1 MGICVNVCGGAKT
14 REKKKKK
21 KRKRNRNVWMRGKK
35 GIIIKR
41 IKITIKC

>member
-1 MGICVNVCGGAKT
+1 MCGGNKT
-14 REKKKKK
+14 REKKKK

>member
-1 MGICVNVCGGAKT
+1 MSGDGDMCGAEIKQ
-14 REKKKKK
+14 EKKK

>member
-1 MGICVNVCGGAKT
+1 MSGDGDMCVAEIKQ
-14 REKKKKK
+14 EKKKR
-21 KRKRNRNVWMRGKK
+21 KRKRNRNVWMRGQK

>member
-1 MGICVNVCGGAKT
+1 MCGGDKT
-14 REKKKKK
+14 REKKKK

>member
-1 MGICVNVCGGAKT
+1 MSGDGDMCVVEIKQ
-14 REKKKKK
+14 EKKK
-21 KRKRNRNVWMRGKK
+21 KRKRNRNVWMQGKK